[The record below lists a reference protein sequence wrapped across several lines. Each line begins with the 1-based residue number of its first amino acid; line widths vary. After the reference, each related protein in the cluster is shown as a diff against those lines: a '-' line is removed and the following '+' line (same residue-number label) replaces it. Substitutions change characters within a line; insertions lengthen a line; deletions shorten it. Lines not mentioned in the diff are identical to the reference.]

1 MLKLAKITTAK
12 MIVWARNGKAML
24 AKCAK
29 SGKFV
34 KLADAQGMLDNLAVL
49 ACKAYSVTA
58 TVAQSTHAEK
68 EFCKM
73 VAFFGVIGIY
83 SNVRSCNYPTSYLTK
98 LVLTSN

>member
-1 MLKLAKITTAK
+1 MLKLAKVTTAK

-29 SGKFV
+29 SGKFI
-34 KLADAQGMLDNLAVL
+34 KLVDAQFLLDNLACL
-49 ACKAYSVTA
+49 AAKAYSVTA
-58 TVAQSTHAEK
+58 TPSQSSHAEK

-73 VAFFGVIGIY
+73 VSFFGVVGIC
-83 SNVRSCNYPTSYLTK
+83 SNVRSCNEPTSYLAK